1 VTDRPFHSRRLVR
14 IAVQLIGFAIG
25 AALLVWAVRLALNE
39 ENSDQLKHLAD
50 APLLHVVGLF
60 ALSVV
65 TIILNGLIFHQTL
78 VPVRRLRRL
87 DVVAVNALAT
97 LLNYLPFKLS
107 IISRVLIHN
116 RRDGVPL
123 GEIAGWLAAVGVS
136 GVIGFGPVALVSIWH
151 PTIDALWI
159 GLSGAGVVLLAAVT
173 IALSRYFGG
182 ASGHA
187 RLERIGRSLR
197 IPYASALLNARLVT
211 EAHQGLDMLGHVR
224 TVALVVALRL
234 VDLAVQAGRFLV
246 AAALLGV
253 GFSPGQAM
261 VFAVVYFFIG
271 VVSPAG
277 MLGLREGGTI
287 AFAALL
293 GMTESQY
300 TAFAPVPLLVTATE
314 AVVAFAMAGVS
325 IAWLRPDRLLRGQR
339 ETASV

>member
-1 VTDRPFHSRRLVR
+1 MTDRPFHSRRFVR
-14 IAVQLIGFAIG
+14 IAVQLVGFAIG
-25 AALLVWAVRLALNE
+25 ASLLVWAVRLALNE
-39 ENSDQLKHLAD
+39 ENSDQLRHLAD
-50 APLLHVVGLF
+50 APLLHVAGLF

-65 TIILNGLIFHQTL
+65 TIVLNGLIFHQTL
-78 VPVRRLRRL
+78 APVRRLRRL

-123 GEIAGWLAAVGVS
+123 GQIAGWLAAVGVS
-136 GVIGFGPVALVSIWH
+136 AVIGFGPVALVSIWH
-151 PTIDALWI
+151 PTIDVLWVVA
-159 GLSGAGVVLLAAVT
+159 SGGGVVLLGAITLMLA
-173 IALSRYFGG
+173 RYFGKET
-182 ASGHA
+182 GHA
-187 RLERIGRSLR
+187 RLVRISRTLR
-197 IPYASALLNARLVT
+197 IPYAGVLFNARLVT
-211 EAHQGLDMLGHVR
+211 EAHQGLDMLSHAR
-224 TVALVVALRL
+224 TLALVVVLRL
-234 VDLAVQAGRFLV
+234 VDLGVQAGRFLV

-253 GFSPGQAM
+253 EFSPGQAM

-293 GMTESQY
+293 GMSESQY

-325 IAWLRPDRLLRGQR
+325 IAWLRPDRLLRAGK
-339 ETASV
+339 ENAKE